1 MPRRSGLA
9 LPRLCWTTMPTHP
22 SLNFLA
28 SSPTAASPSSAPWLG
43 KKVPEYGTA
52 IVSLDD
58 PLLAQM
64 NNAKSMGIKK
74 WGMEVLHDPW
84 YTKGTAFTAAERD
97 RLGLRG
103 LLPPRVVPFEKQVER
118 IMNEYEEGFP
128 EQRKHESPEI
138 ITKSGV
144 TPEMIRK
151 FDVLQALQNRNET
164 LFYRVLLDN
173 FKQMVPI
180 IYTPTVGW
188 ACQHYAEI
196 FRRPKGM
203 YFSAQDRG
211 EMAAMCANWPAE
223 EVDAIVVTDGSR
235 ILGLGDLGVSGM
247 GISVGKLN
255 CYVVAAGFH
264 PHRVLPVC
272 LDVGTNN
279 EKFLKDP
286 MYLGLQHK
294 RLEGEDYLNIV
305 DEFLAAV
312 TARWPGVLVQF
323 EDFSHRNAL
332 SLLERYRRHRL
343 VFNDDVQGTAATVL
357 AGVYG
362 ALAVQHRPASDIT
375 KLRFCC
381 AGAGSAGTGVITLI
395 HRAMVKH
402 GLSEE
407 DAWHNFWVCDVGGLI
422 TRARAPEP
430 GVVRLG
436 FARPEEELEG
446 LALDEAVR
454 RARPSVLLG
463 LSGIGQ
469 LFTAE
474 LMRHVAES
482 ASAAGFRP
490 LIFPLSNPTS
500 NSETTPQQAQEAT
513 GGQAIVATGS
523 PFPDV
528 EFEGRPCKSNQGNN
542 VYIFPGLA
550 LGAVL
555 SKTPIVTDSMIFAA
569 SEALAAM
576 IPQEALERGQC
587 FPDLE
592 DPRAISA
599 RVALAVIVQAAAEG
613 LAQGPV
619 LDALDSGKD
628 ALMGHIAR
636 SMYYPEYVH
645 FYKLP

>member
-1 MPRRSGLA
+1 MPSHLSINILG
-9 LPRLCWTTMPTHP
+9 
-22 SLNFLA
+22 
-28 SSPTAASPSSAPWLG
+28 SSPTAKSPTSTPWLG
-43 KKVPEYGTA
+43 KMVPESGSA
-52 IVSLDD
+52 IFSIDD
-58 PLLAQM
+58 PLLAQV
-64 NNAKSMGIKK
+64 NNSKSLGIKK

-118 IMNEYEEGFP
+118 IMNEYEESFP
-128 EQRKHESPEI
+128 EQRKHESAEVI
-138 ITKSGV
+138 AKSGV

-151 FDVLQALQNRNET
+151 FNTLQALQNRNET

-173 FKQMVPI
+173 FKHMIPI

-196 FRRPKGM
+196 FRRPRGM
-203 YFSAQDRG
+203 YFSAEDRG

-294 RLEGEDYLNIV
+294 RLQGQAYLDIV

-323 EDFSHRNAL
+323 EDFSHHNAL
-332 SLLERYRRHRL
+332 MLLERYRRHRL
-343 VFNDDVQGTAATVL
+343 VFNDDIQGTAATVL

-381 AGAGSAGTGVITLI
+381 AGAGSAGTGVINLI

-402 GLSEE
+402 GLPHDE
-407 DAWHNFWVCDVGGLI
+407 AWRNFWVCDADGLI
-422 TRARAPEP
+422 TRARAAAAAAEAAPSAAMRHLAEY
-430 GVVRLG
+430 
-436 FARPEEELEG
+436 ARPEEELEG
-446 LALDEAVR
+446 LSLGEAAR
-454 RARPSVLLG
+454 RASPSVLLG
-463 LSGIGQ
+463 LSGVGQ

-474 LMRHVAES
+474 LMREVAES
-482 ASAAGFRP
+482 ASVAGLRP

-500 NSETTPQQAQEAT
+500 NSETTPQQAQDAT
-513 GGQAIVATGS
+513 KGQAIVATGS

-528 EFEGRPCKSNQGNN
+528 EIEGKLCKSNQGNN

-555 SKTPIVTDSMIFAA
+555 SKTSMVTDSMIFAA
-569 SEALAAM
+569 SEALAAL
-576 IPQEALERGQC
+576 IPKEALEKGQC

-592 DPRAISA
+592 NPRAISA
-599 RVALAVIVQAAAEG
+599 RVALAVISEAVSEG
-613 LAQGPV
+613 LARG
-619 LDALDSGKD
+619 
-628 ALMGHIAR
+628 R
-636 SMYYPEYVH
+636 CWRC
-645 FYKLP
+645 